1 MTQPN
6 NDISALRDI
15 LFESLRALKKGA
27 TAEDIALAKA
37 KSELAQTI
45 INSAK
50 VEVDYIRVSGG
61 DNQGTGFIAE
71 KPVSSKKQSPS
82 PAGISHPAPGVT
94 RHILK

>member
-15 LFESLRALKKGA
+15 LFESLRDLKKGA

-50 VEVDYIRVSGG
+50 VEVDYIRASGG
-61 DNQGTGFIAE
+61 DSQGTGFITE
-71 KPVSSKKQSPS
+71 KSASGKGSPQL
-82 PAGISHPAPGVT
+82 PAGVSHPRPGVT
-94 RHILK
+94 RHTLK